1 MPHQILIADRDPLVR
16 EKLEVFLHGKLGY
29 GVTCAAGGQEAVQKA
44 VERDFD
50 LYILG
55 IDGASEVEVS
65 TRLHQLDPDLQAI
78 FLTTADGQEAIRDFL
93 RFSVPADRVL
103 TKPIFDLAPL
113 TRLIIGILGPPKRN
127 DE

>member
-16 EKLEVFLHGKLGY
+16 EELEAFLHGKLGY
-29 GVTCAAGGQEAVQKA
+29 GVTCAADGEDAVRKA
-44 VERDFD
+44 VAKNFD

-55 IDGASEVEVS
+55 IDGPNEVEVS
-65 TRLHQLDPDLQAI
+65 TRLHKLNPDLQAI
-78 FLTTADGQEAIRDFL
+78 FLTSGGEQEAIEDFL
-93 RFSVPADRVL
+93 RFSVPAERVL
-103 TKPIFDLAPL
+103 TKPIADLIPL